1 MQRPGGLLAGAGKEL
16 AFATL
21 LASLQ
26 IMTEKKLIRRQD
38 ALMNL
43 LQACID
49 VLFFHHPA
57 AWWISGQVRAE
68 REHCADDLA
77 VRVLEAGHAGSRLSY
92 AKALLALEERRQ
104 AHALALAANGG
115 SLLDRIRRLAG
126 VEEQPASPFRP
137 LAAAVMASLLLAVLI
152 TAAAPIREARAD
164 ELPKDTN
171 TIESLTVEQAK
182 KLAEE
187 FPGVEIE
194 VEVKGYGIAQASDS
208 LPLNGL
214 KNLVPDVAQ
223 ALAGYSKGPLF
234 LNGLTTLDAHTAKAI
249 VQFNGQGLFLDG
261 LTTLSAE
268 AATALT
274 QHKGELYL
282 AGLTTLSDE
291 AAKAFAQF
299 KGKSLRLS
307 DRATEPFFQNNRLT
321 PETALLWAALSDGRL
336 TDVTAFD
343 APDSVAVAKAL
354 ATRKGPLS
362 LPNLKKISPK
372 TLSALV
378 EKEDIDIP
386 LIESLELIPE
396 PDGSVTED
404 FVIPERFQ

>member
-171 TIESLTVEQAK
+171 QIESLTVEQAK

-187 FPGVEIE
+187 FPGVEVE

-234 LNGLTTLDAHTAKAI
+234 LNGLTTLDANTAKAI
-249 VQFNGQGLFLDG
+249 VQPNGQGLFLD
-261 LTTLSAE
+261 
-268 AATALT
+268 
-274 QHKGELYL
+274 
-282 AGLTTLSDE
+282 GLTTLSDE

>member
-126 VEEQPASPFRP
+126 VEEQPASPVRP
-137 LAAAVMASLLLAVLI
+137 LAAAAMATLLVAVLVM
-152 TAAAPIREARAD
+152 AAAPIREARAD

-171 TIESLTVEQAK
+171 QIESLTVEQAK
-182 KLAEE
+182 KLVEE
-187 FPGVEIE
+187 FPGVEVE

-234 LNGLTTLDAHTAKAI
+234 LNGLTTLDANTAKAI
-249 VQFNGQGLFLDG
+249 VQPNGQGLFLD
-261 LTTLSAE
+261 
-268 AATALT
+268 
-274 QHKGELYL
+274 
-282 AGLTTLSDE
+282 GLTTLSDE

>member
-137 LAAAVMASLLLAVLI
+137 LAAAVMATLLVAVFVM
-152 TAAAPIREARAD
+152 AAAPIREARAD

-171 TIESLTVEQAK
+171 QIESLTVEQAK

-187 FPGVEIE
+187 FPGVTVE

-249 VQFNGQGLFLDG
+249 VQPNGQGLFLDG
-261 LTTLSAE
+261 LTTLS
-268 AATALT
+268 
-274 QHKGELYL
+274 
-282 AGLTTLSDE
+282 DE
-291 AAKAFAQF
+291 AVTAFAQF